1 MPLNKNTVSI
11 TFAPEQ
17 VTNIHINQV
26 NIMKKTILAMTLSA
40 VLSGCNFDNNESAS
54 TSDFPVSTIEVT
66 LEKHATL
73 VPVRSGENAESPAYK
88 DVFYN
93 GAYKLCW
100 KDSKHLLNGEHG
112 QCKELSALDSQKES
126 HQLTVYGDATI
137 SVQSEESLE
146 GYPEFSDSIH
156 ISGKM
161 EYKYGDSLTPILPI
175 KNEHYA
181 AVNVLSRT
189 DNTFPIETA
198 VFGWAEDNYDTLDH
212 KDNVENYEVR
222 RIYFTPTNSKYGL
235 EVKLSQNGE
244 HPLTAELEAPQVGKS
259 YRYEIQESFDSATG
273 ITITPTIE
281 DLDSVDQCLGS
292 DCDKPEPTIPEESL
306 SGANIIVE
314 VDGTINATIK
324 EDGKRSEIKTTVESS
339 APLQDLV
346 LDFNIETELSGSYY
360 ALTLVDVNGDVG
372 KSNGLVYV
380 KYATN
385 VELYSSSDDLQ
396 PITFSTYDE
405 FVENHGSLRFAQV
418 EDVKAVKPNLIWVSH
433 SDDSEAKAGD
443 SFEVKSFKVLEK
455 VQPILSEDQFGG
467 VTTTVNDDGSVTAT
481 VKENALSKNAAGKAF
496 IKVDGELT
504 LNDYDLTFEIDN
516 PKSDLDMGQ
525 RHFVNV
531 YLEDSIRAD
540 ILLQKDPVEVVISD
554 RPNHLSM
561 EEFLGEFGDDKVIT
575 WHDGINFNVNF
586 VYRSNGS
593 AINGAGD
600 TFTIRKYA
608 TKKDEEI

>member
-1 MPLNKNTVSI
+1 MPLNKNTVPI

-73 VPVRSGENAESPAYK
+73 VPIRSGENAEFPAYK
-88 DVFYN
+88 DVFHN
-93 GAYKLCW
+93 GPYMLCW
-100 KDSKHLLNGEHG
+100 KDSMHLADYKDG
-112 QCKELSALDSQKES
+112 QCEVLPELDSQEES
-126 HQLTVYGDATI
+126 YPLTVYGDATI
-137 SVQSEESLE
+137 SVQSAASLE

-181 AVNVLSRT
+181 AVDVLSHSG
-189 DNTFPIETA
+189 TFPIETA
-198 VFGWAEDNYDTLDH
+198 VFGWAEDHHNTL
-212 KDNVENYEVR
+212 NAIGEVENYEVR

-235 EVKLSQNGE
+235 EVKLQHNDE
-244 HPLTAELEAPQVGKS
+244 RPLTAELEAPQVGKS

-324 EDGKRSEIKTTVESS
+324 EDGTRSEIKTTVESS
-339 APLQDLV
+339 APLEDLV

-360 ALTLVDVNGDVG
+360 ALTLVDVKGDFG
-372 KSNGLVYV
+372 ESNGLVYV

-385 VELYSSSDDLQ
+385 VELYSSPDDQ
-396 PITFSTYDE
+396 EPSATFNNYDA
-405 FVENHGSLRFAQV
+405 FVEDHGSMRFAQV

-455 VQPILSEDQFGG
+455 VQPILPENQFAG

-496 IKVDGELT
+496 IKVDGTLT
-504 LNDYDLTFEIDN
+504 LNDYDLTFDIDN

-561 EEFLGEFGDDKVIT
+561 EDFLSEFGNYKVIT

-600 TFTIRKYA
+600 TFTVRKYA
-608 TKKDEEI
+608 TKKNEEI